1 MTPVG
6 VNEHLAHLLQV
17 QGGLLDAY
25 LEQNLG
31 ARYAYTIVV
40 WEQAPGGRLR
50 AVTNLKEAGII
61 RMLLQDLAWS
71 AARRTGGGEIPL
83 ERSPLFV
90 DPEADDAQ
98 AGS

>member
-1 MTPVG
+1 VTPVG

-31 ARYAYTIVV
+31 ARYAYAIVV
-40 WEQAPGGRLR
+40 WEQSPGSKLR
-50 AVTNLKEAGII
+50 AVTNLKEAGIV
-61 RMLLQDLAWS
+61 RMLLQDLAWC
-71 AARRTGGGEIPL
+71 AARRPRGGEIPL
-83 ERSPLFV
+83 ERSPMFV
-90 DPEADDAQ
+90 DPEADDK